1 MKGAG
6 RLRELYGEPLLRF
19 AYGYLRDEVAAE
31 VVVREVFLRALEGDE
46 EPDRARPWLYRIAR
60 NLCLNQLRDGARRGE
75 GRLRTAFDAAESGT
89 GALTRLL
96 GAERDAEV
104 NAWLAQLST
113 EHQEVLRLRYA
124 EDLSRAEIA
133 EVLQIPPSLVKT
145 RLYEGVRRLRAL
157 ASDHESGH

>member
-1 MKGAG
+1 MRGAG

-19 AYGYLRDEVAAE
+19 AYGYLRDESAAE
-31 VVVREVFLRALEGDE
+31 DLVQEVFLRALESEE
-46 EPDRARPWLYRIAR
+46 EPDQARPWLYRIAR
-60 NLCLNQLRDGARRGE
+60 NLCLNQLRDGARRGA
-75 GRLRTAFDAAESGT
+75 GRLRTGFDAADSRT
-89 GALTRLL
+89 GALTRLV
-96 GAERDAEV
+96 GAERDGQV
-104 NAWLAQLST
+104 NDWLARLST

-157 ASDHESGH
+157 ASD